1 MTKQTWA
8 AVLVASLGYFVD
20 IYDLI
25 LFSIVRVPSLLA
37 LGFTGQALLDKGLLL
52 LNLQM
57 AGMLVGGIFFGIA
70 GDRLGRTK
78 VLFGSIVLYSAA
90 NLLNAAV
97 VNLPMYAVLRFIA
110 GVGLA
115 GELGAGITLV
125 SEILPKKV
133 RGLGTTLIAT
143 IGISGA
149 LLAWFVADRFDWRIA
164 YAVGG
169 VMGLGLLFLRVKV
182 LESNLFE
189 KTKLTA
195 TNRGNIFLLIK
206 SRTRFV
212 KYLATVCVGIPIWYI
227 VGILITLSPEFS
239 LALGV
244 KESIQAGHAIFYC
257 YFGLMFGDALSG
269 LISQKLQSRRQ
280 SILLFLIA
288 TASALTVFF
297 VMRGLTAPQFY
308 LLCFILGLCAGYWAM
323 FVTIAAEQFGTNIRA
338 TVATTVPNFVRGS
351 LVPLSMVF
359 AFLKIKFGLLT
370 AGSLVGVLS
379 LGLAFWGYTKISES
393 YHQDLDFHD

>member
-37 LGFTGQALLDKGLLL
+37 LGFTGQELLDKGLLL

-57 AGMLVGGIFFGIA
+57 AGMLIGGVLFGIA
-70 GDRLGRTK
+70 GDKLGRTK
-78 VLFGSIVLYSAA
+78 VLFGSIILYSAA
-90 NLLNAAV
+90 NLLNAAA

-125 SEILPKKV
+125 SEMLPKKV

-143 IGISGA
+143 VGISGA
-149 LLAWFVADRFDWRIA
+149 LLAWFVADRFNWRIA
-164 YAVGG
+164 YGVGG
-169 VMGLGLLFLRVKV
+169 VMGLALLFLRVKV

-189 KTKLTA
+189 KTKLTSA
-195 TNRGNIFLLIK
+195 TRGHISLLFR
-206 SRTRFV
+206 SRARFV
-212 KYLATVCVGIPIWYI
+212 KYLATICVGIPIWYV

-239 LALGV
+239 AALRV
-244 KESIQAGHAIFYC
+244 KESIQAGHAVFYC

-269 LISQKLQSRRQ
+269 LISQRLQSRKQ
-280 SILLFLIA
+280 GILLFLLA
-288 TASALTVFF
+288 TASAMTVFF

-308 LLCFILGLCAGYWAM
+308 LLCFILGLCTGYWAM

-351 LVPLSMVF
+351 LVPLSALF
-359 AFLKIKFGLLT
+359 AFLKMKFGLLP
-370 AGSLVGVLS
+370 AGSLIGALA
-379 LGLAFWGYTKISES
+379 LGLAFWGYTRISES

>member
-37 LGFTGQALLDKGLLL
+37 LGFTGQELLDKGLLL

-57 AGMLVGGIFFGIA
+57 AGMLIGGVLFGIA
-70 GDRLGRTK
+70 GDKLGRTK
-78 VLFGSIVLYSAA
+78 VLFGSIILYSVA
-90 NLLNAAV
+90 NLLNAAA

-115 GELGAGITLV
+115 GELGAGVTLV
-125 SEILPKKV
+125 SEMLPKKV

-143 IGISGA
+143 VGISGA

-164 YAVGG
+164 YGVGG
-169 VMGLGLLFLRVKV
+169 VMGLALLFLRVKV

-189 KTKLTA
+189 KTKLTSA
-195 TNRGNIFLLIK
+195 TRGHISLLFN

-212 KYLATVCVGIPIWYI
+212 KYLATICVGIPIWYV

-239 LALGV
+239 AALRV
-244 KESIQAGHAIFYC
+244 KESIQAGHAVFYC

-269 LISQKLQSRRQ
+269 LISQRLQSRKQ
-280 SILLFLIA
+280 SILLFLLA
-288 TASALTVFF
+288 TASAMTVFF

-308 LLCFILGLCAGYWAM
+308 LLCFILGLCTGYWAM

-351 LVPLSMVF
+351 LVPLSALF
-359 AFLKIKFGLLT
+359 AFLKMKFGLLP
-370 AGSLVGVLS
+370 AGSLIGALA
-379 LGLAFWGYTKISES
+379 LGLAFWGYTRISES

>member
-1 MTKQTWA
+1 MTRQTWA

-25 LFSIVRVPSLLA
+25 LFSIVRVPSLMA
-37 LGFTGQALLDKGLLL
+37 LGLTGQDLLDKGLLL

-57 AGMLVGGIFFGIA
+57 AGMLVGGIAFGIA
-70 GDRLGRTK
+70 GDRIGRTK
-78 VLFGSIVLYSAA
+78 VLYASILLYSVA

-97 VNLPMYAVLRFIA
+97 TNLPMYAILRFAA

-125 SEILPKKV
+125 SEILPKKI

-143 IGISGA
+143 VGISGA

-164 YAVGG
+164 YVVGG
-169 VMGLGLLFLRVKV
+169 VMGLALLLLRVRI
-182 LESNLFE
+182 LESSLFE
-189 KTKLTA
+189 KTKLTSVA
-195 TNRGNIFLLIK
+195 RGNFFLLFQ
-206 SRTRFV
+206 SRARLV
-212 KYLATVCVGIPIWYI
+212 KYLATICIGIPIWYI

-239 LALGV
+239 VALGV
-244 KESIQAGHAIFYC
+244 KEKIQAANAVFYC
-257 YFGLMFGDALSG
+257 YFGLVFGDALSG
-269 LISQKLQSRRQ
+269 LLSQKLESRRQ
-280 SILLFLIA
+280 SIFLFLMA
-288 TASALTVFF
+288 TSASVFVFF
-297 VMRGLTAPQFY
+297 IMRGLTSVQFY
-308 LLCFILGLCAGYWAM
+308 LLCFILGICSGYWAM

-351 LVPLSMVF
+351 LVPMSALF
-359 AFLKIKFGLLT
+359 AGLKGKIGLLP
-370 AGSLVGVLS
+370 AGSLVGLLS
-379 LGLAFWGYTKISES
+379 IGLAFWGYHRISES